1 MILDINRLVLRGQI
15 RGFTAGLVAV
25 AIGVAYAGCAV
36 TSKPM
41 STTPSGS
48 NAPLNVV
55 VTFSTL
61 GAIVKDVGGDRV
73 DVTSIVPVGGAPET
87 YEPTP
92 SDLIAL
98 SHADVVFENGSGLEA
113 WMDKLLRSAGGD
125 KSPVTLSGI
134 TDPARAQNPH
144 FWLDPTKA
152 SDYAAKIASALESA
166 DPRHAAEYRAHLKQT
181 QARYHAL
188 DVWIAHEIATIPP
201 DRRVM
206 ICFHDAWYYFDRRYG
221 IKDVGAIEPSPG
233 QEPSAGAFA
242 QLIADAKKNHVHAV
256 FAEPQFSPK
265 LARQLADGAGI
276 ATISDL
282 YDDTLGTTPALTTY
296 EGLLRY
302 DVERI
307 VEALRS

>member
-1 MILDINRLVLRGQI
+1 MILDINRLVPRGQV
-15 RGFTAGLVAV
+15 RGFTAALVAV
-25 AIGVAYAGCAV
+25 AIGVAFAGCGG
-36 TSKPM
+36 TSKTV

-73 DVTSIVPVGGAPET
+73 NVTSIVPVGGAPET

-144 FWLDPTKA
+144 FWLDPAKA

-166 DPRHAAEYRAHLKQT
+166 DPRHAADYRAHLKQT
-181 QARYHAL
+181 QTRYHAL

-276 ATISDL
+276 TTISDL
-282 YDDTLGTTPALTTY
+282 YDDTLGTTPELTTY